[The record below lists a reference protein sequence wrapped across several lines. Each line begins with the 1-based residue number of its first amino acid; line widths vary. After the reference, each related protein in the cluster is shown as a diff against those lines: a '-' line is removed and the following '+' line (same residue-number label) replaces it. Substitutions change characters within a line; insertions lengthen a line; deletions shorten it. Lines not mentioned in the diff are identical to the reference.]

1 MTEMFP
7 HSWGL
12 ESSAEGR
19 CSTRASIQS
28 NGRAHTEGREGLTQ
42 STGQGNGIL
51 YQPNESLGEE
61 GGKVF
66 QAEGTVHAEPRKR
79 EKAWQD

>member
-1 MTEMFP
+1 MIEMLP

-19 CSTRASIQS
+19 CSTRDSIQS

-42 STGQGNGIL
+42 SAGQGNGIL
-51 YQPNESLGEE
+51 SEPNESLGEE
-61 GGKVF
+61 GGRVF
-66 QAEGTVHAEPRKR
+66 QAEGRVCAESRKR